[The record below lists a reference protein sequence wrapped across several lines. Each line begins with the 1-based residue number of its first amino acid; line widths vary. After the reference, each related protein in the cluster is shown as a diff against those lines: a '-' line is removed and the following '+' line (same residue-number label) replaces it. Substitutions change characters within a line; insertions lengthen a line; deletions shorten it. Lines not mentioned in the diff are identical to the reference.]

1 MSADIHTRLL
11 EHYRTRRSA
20 KQARSLKI
28 ESIVKQTLQKKAND
42 EDQLSPVE
50 DFLRNEQ
57 HIVAEPEPLGFRS
70 LPRDLKVYFPGPPQP
85 PPPLEEVPYTY
96 EMVPM
101 VPFKMPKQKRGMVG
115 EWVLEESGF
124 I

>member
-1 MSADIHTRLL
+1 MSADIHNRLL

-57 HIVAEPEPLGFRS
+57 HIVA
-70 LPRDLKVYFPGPPQP
+70 
-85 PPPLEEVPYTY
+85 
-96 EMVPM
+96 
-101 VPFKMPKQKRGMVG
+101 
-115 EWVLEESGF
+115 
-124 I
+124 